1 MMDIVID
8 TNVLVAGLLS
18 PFGACGEI
26 VRMVSAGELT
36 LSFDARIIS
45 EYNEVLRRPR
55 FGFEEEKVATLLD
68 YIVYRGQTVASSPL
82 SHSLPD
88 TDDEPFLEVTLVGQ
102 SVCLVTGN
110 QKHFP
115 TERCQGAKI
124 VSPNEFLIFF
134 QNQQAEKKR
143 ITTRSTRTRKKP
155 RAA

>member
-1 MMDIVID
+1 MEIVID

-26 VRMVSAGELT
+26 VRMVSSGELT

-68 YIVYRGQTVASSPL
+68 YIVYRGQAIAPSPL
-82 SHSLPD
+82 SHSRPD
-88 TDDEPFLEVTLVGQ
+88 TDDEPFLEVTLASQ

-124 VSPNEFLIFF
+124 MSPNEFLIFF
-134 QNQQAEKKR
+134 KISNQIEGGGADGT
-143 ITTRSTRTRKKP
+143 I
-155 RAA
+155 